1 MSTSLPAAELA
12 ARLRSGEPVLFPTDT
27 LPALASR
34 PECAAQL
41 WELKQRPQN
50 KPLILMGASAED
62 LWRWL
67 GMEPEPAWRQLAA
80 QQWPGALT
88 LVLPAQGPVVEQLNP
103 GGNSLGLR
111 VPACPAAL
119 ELLRLSGPLATTSAN
134 RSGEPACGTD
144 SEAEAA
150 FQAVPLLGPRPW
162 PTGSGQASTVLAWRP
177 EGRWQLL
184 RAGAVRPAGLP
195 MESA

>member
-41 WELKQRPQN
+41 WDLKQRPQN

-80 QQWPGALT
+80 QHWPGALT
-88 LVLPAQGPVVEQLNP
+88 LVVPATRDLVEPLHP
-103 GGNSLGLR
+103 GGDSLGLR
-111 VPACPAAL
+111 VPACQQAR

-134 RSGEPACGTD
+134 RSGEEPSLTAAQA
-144 SEAEAA
+144 AERFPQVARLA
-150 FQAVPLLGPRPW
+150 PEPW
-162 PTGSGQASTVLAWRP
+162 PEPSGMASTVV
-177 EGRWQLL
+177 RWSQGEWQVL
-184 RAGAVRPAGLP
+184 RQGAVLPAKLA
-195 MESA
+195 SSL